1 MEEAEAQLQ
10 QLFSACESGSS
21 TSSRTLSEG
30 EDTATDAKVCG
41 DAGADCRN
49 FQTEEGKCNAEDHHH
64 DDHDDEEGSDE
75 DEDEKVKKQTNN
87 ASARSDRV

>member
-1 MEEAEAQLQ
+1 MEEEEAQLQ
-10 QLFSACESGSS
+10 QFFSACESGSS

-30 EDTATDAKVCG
+30 EGEDTATDVAVMKVCG

-64 DDHDDEEGSDE
+64 RDDDDDGS
-75 DEDEKVKKQTNN
+75 DEDEKVKRIC
-87 ASARSDRV
+87 SE